1 MTIFTFFMAFIYNSF
16 RKGISRS
23 SIYML
28 KIRSFKKGGIHP
40 HGRKFLSEKVQIVE
54 LPRPAAVIIP
64 MSQHLGAPAIVCVSK
79 GDTVTAGQRIGT
91 GESFISADIH
101 SSVNGTVKDIKSI
114 ILANGIETNA
124 VFIETDNSSDNQI
137 KFSSIDTEHI
147 NKLTQQELLK
157 IIKDSG
163 IVGMGGAAFPAH
175 VKFNIPKGKKAKY
188 LVINGVEC
196 EPYLTA
202 DHRLMLEYTDEILE
216 GVAVISK
223 IIDAEQVIIG
233 IEANKMNAAL
243 KIEKLIEEKGLPFIV
258 QPLKV
263 RYPQGDEKQLL
274 KATIGKEVPSGG
286 LPIEIGAVVSNVG
299 TAFAIYEAVTKNK
312 PLIERVVTVTGDAV
326 NNPGNFRTVVGTP
339 INVLIEAAGG
349 FKEEPVKMVAGGP
362 MMGFAFFD
370 LEAPVTKG
378 TSGILALTK
387 DNLDYASETAC
398 ISCGKCVMVCPMG
411 LQPTRLYKLID
422 NSKFS
427 DAMALNLMDCK
438 ECGCC
443 SFSCPAKIPLVHGFK
458 YGKKMA
464 RKK

>member
-1 MTIFTFFMAFIYNSF
+1 
-16 RKGISRS
+16 
-23 SIYML
+23 ML
-28 KIRSFKKGGIHP
+28 KILSFKKGGIHP
-40 HGRKFLSEKVQIVE
+40 HGRKSLSETVPILE
-54 LPRPAAVIIP
+54 LPKPDTVIIP
-64 MSQHLGAPAIVCVSK
+64 MSQHLGAPAIACVSK
-79 GDTVTAGQRIGT
+79 GDVVITGQKIGS

-101 SSVNGTVKDIKSI
+101 SSVSGIVKNIQSVV
-114 ILANGIETNA
+114 LANGIETNA
-124 VFIETDNSSDNQI
+124 VIIETDHSPENQIDFSSSDSELI
-137 KFSSIDTEHI
+137 EKY
-147 NKLTQQELLK
+147 TQSELLT

-202 DHRLMLEYTDEILE
+202 DHRLMLEHTHEILE
-216 GVAVISK
+216 GISIIAK
-223 IIDAEQVIIG
+223 IINAEQVIIG
-233 IEANKMNAAL
+233 IEANKMNAAH
-243 KIEKLIEEKGLPFIV
+243 KIEDLIDEKNLPFLV

-274 KATIGKEVPSGG
+274 KAIIGKEVPSGG

-299 TAFAIYEAVTKNK
+299 TAFAVFEAVTKNR

-326 NNPGNFRTVVGTP
+326 KNPGNFRTVVGTP
-339 INVLIEAAGG
+339 IKVLIEAAGG
-349 FKEEPVKMVAGGP
+349 FKENPAKMVVGGP

-370 LEAPVTKG
+370 LEASVTKG

-387 DNLDYASETAC
+387 NNLDYASETAC

-411 LQPTRLYKLID
+411 LQPTRLYKFID
-422 NSKFS
+422 SSKFS

>member
-1 MTIFTFFMAFIYNSF
+1 
-16 RKGISRS
+16 
-23 SIYML
+23 
-28 KIRSFKKGGIHP
+28 
-40 HGRKFLSEKVQIVE
+40 
-54 LPRPAAVIIP
+54 
-64 MSQHLGAPAIVCVSK
+64 
-79 GDTVTAGQRIGT
+79 
-91 GESFISADIH
+91 
-101 SSVNGTVKDIKSI
+101 
-114 ILANGIETNA
+114 
-124 VFIETDNSSDNQI
+124 
-137 KFSSIDTEHI
+137 
-147 NKLTQQELLK
+147 
-157 IIKDSG
+157 
-163 IVGMGGAAFPAH
+163 MGGAAFPAH

-202 DHRLMLEYTDEILE
+202 DHRLMLEHTHEILE
-216 GVAVISK
+216 GISIIAK
-223 IIDAEQVIIG
+223 IINAEQVIIG
-233 IEANKMNAAL
+233 IEANKMNAAH
-243 KIEKLIEEKGLPFIV
+243 KIEDLIDEKNLPFLV

-274 KATIGKEVPSGG
+274 KAIIGKEVPSGG

-299 TAFAIYEAVTKNK
+299 TAFAVFEAVTKNR

-326 NNPGNFRTVVGTP
+326 KNPGNFRTVVGTP
-339 INVLIEAAGG
+339 IKVLIEAAGG
-349 FKEEPVKMVAGGP
+349 FKENPAKMVVGGP

-370 LEAPVTKG
+370 LEASVTKG

-387 DNLDYASETAC
+387 NNLDYASETAC

-411 LQPTRLYKLID
+411 LQPTRLYKFID
-422 NSKFS
+422 SSKFS

>member
-1 MTIFTFFMAFIYNSF
+1 MV
-16 RKGISRS
+16 
-23 SIYML
+23 

-40 HGRKFLSEKVQIVE
+40 HGRKSLSETVQIVG
-54 LPRPAAVIIP
+54 LANPPNVIIP
-64 MSQHLGAPAIVCVSK
+64 MSQHLGAPAIVCVAK
-79 GDTVTAGQRIGT
+79 GDVVIAGQKIGS

-101 SSVNGTVKDIKSI
+101 ASVSGKVKDIQSV
-114 ILANGIETNA
+114 ILANGIETQA
-124 VFIETDNSSDNQI
+124 VIIETDYLPENQ
-137 KFSSIDTEHI
+137 KDFLRIDEDRI
-147 NKLTQQELLK
+147 NNLTPQELLK

-175 VKFNIPKGKKAKY
+175 VKFNIPKGKKAEY

-202 DHRLMLEYTDEILE
+202 DHRLMLEHAEDILK
-216 GVAVISK
+216 GISIISK
-223 IIDAEQVIIG
+223 IIKAEKVIIG
-233 IEANKMNAAL
+233 IESNKMNAAHKL
-243 KIEKLIEEKGLPFIV
+243 EKLIEEKGLPFIV

-274 KATIGKEVPSGG
+274 KAAIGKEVPSGG

-299 TAFAIYEAVTKNK
+299 TAFAVFEAVTKNK
-312 PLIERVVTVTGDAV
+312 PLIERVVTVTGDAI
-326 NNPGNFRTVVGTP
+326 NKPGNFRTAVGTP

-378 TSGILALTK
+378 TSGILAMTK
-387 DNLDYASETAC
+387 NNLDFSVETAC
-398 ISCGKCVMVCPMG
+398 ISCGKCVTVCPMG
-411 LQPTRLYKLID
+411 LQPTRLFKFID
-422 NSKFS
+422 NNKFS